1 MQIFHSDSKFVFFMK
16 IANILLDFCSF
27 NISSNTSKDTSDKL
41 VQYSISTL
49 ATIFFLLILSTLSFI
64 KSDYTSG
71 IILTTSFIS
80 ISIILVLAF
89 SKKQIKTFAPLA
101 LFILGTSLLLVIAIG
116 NINYLVLWAVLLFP
130 IVAIT
135 SFDYSKGNVVAV
147 VFEIVLAILLF
158 APIEG
163 NKARLL
169 EPMIK
174 ILVLTFYPTLQ
185 FAVSL
190 LFFYKVKRIQETEK
204 LLLEQKNDSKQREE
218 YLAKLSHQIRTP
230 LNNVMIISNM
240 LSNATLD
247 EKYKDMI
254 DTIQASTNN
263 LVNVLNSMVEISS
276 SDLQSQADFNISFNL
291 SNTINNTIKL
301 FASQS
306 QSVSFSV
313 KIDENLPKTLLGDPV
328 KLKQIFLNIIE
339 NIIKNKS
346 SNKISIEIK
355 VNKVS
360 QASNSLDL
368 FFEVRSNTPLL
379 LPQNEG
385 YTQSIIG
392 ENTLSSASNQIYIDL
407 LDLNITKKLVQSNG
421 GKINIKLTSDDA
433 AINFSY
439 KIQVIP
445 SELKETPIKEKIEEK
460 KEHTETDHQTQATE
474 KVSTKTNIDISNA
487 NVLLVE
493 DNLINQKI
501 VILSLKKIVKN
512 IEVANNGKEALDKF
526 GTSKY
531 DIILMDIQMPIMNGY
546 VTTKKIREIESSTNS
561 HTPIIAITA
570 NALLGDREECLAAG
584 MDDYI
589 SKPFQIEV
597 LIQKMRNLLHS

>member
-1 MQIFHSDSKFVFFMK
+1 MK

-49 ATIFFLLILSTLSFI
+49 ATIFFLLILSALSFI

-301 FASQS
+301 FTSQS